1 MPTCAFCGRDVSEER
16 RLKLREVEL
25 KVVAYQDDLESGQRS
40 VKTGYT
46 LQEQVQHY
54 RTKLMRKVRTDTP
67 PPPPAPP
74 ETGPVGGVR

>member
-1 MPTCAFCGRDVSEER
+1 MPRRGRDVSEER

-54 RTKLMRKVRTDTP
+54 RAKLMRKVRLP
-67 PPPPAPP
+67 SSPRRSRHANRR
-74 ETGPVGGVR
+74 G